1 MWKILPIKAAYLL
14 IVRFTHYIEKFL
26 YESNISMKTIA
37 EMDKQLVFYQVT
49 HPPMNFRKFIASVLM
64 LCAFVQT
71 DIGQVASIKAI
82 DDRLLVETKWKYTY
96 TLHLESN
103 TTVHQ
108 AVDAYQF
115 FLYFK
120 YDYTCKQ
127 FLNGKH
133 STSAW
138 SLQDDD
144 LFYNFRNLSKFK
156 IAKINEATFILEF
169 TQPTGK
175 GTYQYHFVKA
185 TDKESPFVRDANEL
199 PEIVVNGKRVRTSN
213 FSRWLSLHLAQADK
227 NAVPTSKNPDE
238 IEVELVGGGYYGG
251 IDPVLRDY
259 IQIKSTGR
267 LIKEF
272 KSQQQGL
279 LVSKRDIAR
288 AELEQFAQYCVA
300 QGFFKMNLQYDC
312 TSGNCQTR
320 KLKKPMP
327 IPLRLAITY
336 GGRKKIVTVSIWGHD
351 EQQTRYVDYP
361 PQLDNIVNV
370 IQKMA
375 FRANPS

>member
-1 MWKILPIKAAYLL
+1 MEKTSFIKAASQLV
-14 IVRFTHYIEKFL
+14 IRFIQYIEHFL
-26 YESNISMKTIA
+26 YEPNVSMPSIA
-37 EMDKQLVFYQVT
+37 DVDARIVFYQVT
-49 HPPMNFRKFIASVLM
+49 HPPMFFRKLITSVLL

-133 STSAW
+133 STNAW

-156 IAKINEATFILEF
+156 IAKINEATLVLEF
-169 TQPTGK
+169 AQPNSK

-185 TDKESPFVRDANEL
+185 TDKESPFVRDSNEL
-199 PEIVVNGKRVRTSN
+199 PEIIVHGKRVRTSN
-213 FSRWLSLHLAQADK
+213 FSRWLAMHLAQNDK
-227 NAVPTSKNPDE
+227 NAVPTTKSPDE

-259 IQIKSTGR
+259 IQIKNTGR

-288 AELEQFAQYCVA
+288 EELEQFAQYCVA

-312 TSGNCQTR
+312 TSGDCQSR

-327 IPLRLAITY
+327 IPLRLSISY
-336 GGRKKIVTVSIWGHD
+336 GGRKKVITVSIWGRD
-351 EQQTRYVDYP
+351 DQQSRYVDYP

>member
-1 MWKILPIKAAYLL
+1 MENNFFVKAAHQF
-14 IVRFTHYIEKFL
+14 IVRFIEYIENFL
-26 YESNISMKTIA
+26 YDSDFSMSHIA
-37 EMDKQLVFYQVT
+37 EWNMRTVFYQVT
-49 HPPMNFRKFIASVLM
+49 HPPMNYRKYLFSVLL

-71 DIGQVASIKAI
+71 DIGQVAAIKAI

-133 STSAW
+133 ATNAW
-138 SLQDDD
+138 SIQDDD

-156 IAKINEATFILEF
+156 IAKLNDATLTLEF

-185 TDKESPFVRDANEL
+185 TEKESPFPREPNEL
-199 PEIVVNGKRVRTSN
+199 PEIIVQGKRVRTSN
-213 FSRWLSLHLAQADK
+213 FSRWLTQHLSQQDK
-227 NAVPTSKNPDE
+227 KPILSKNPEFIE
-238 IEVELVGGGYYGG
+238 IELVGGGYYGG

-267 LIKEF
+267 LVKEF

-279 LVSKRDIAR
+279 IVSKRDIAR
-288 AELEQFAQYCVA
+288 EELEQFAQYCIA
-300 QGFFKMNLQYDC
+300 QDFFKMNLQYDC
-312 TSGNCQTR
+312 TSGECQNR
-320 KLKKPMP
+320 KLKKPTP
-327 IPLRLAITY
+327 IPLRLSITY
-336 GGRKKIVTVSIWGHD
+336 GARRKIVTVSIWGRD
-351 EQQTRYVDYP
+351 EKQTRYVDYP
-361 PQLDNIVNV
+361 PQLDNIVSV